1 MSTNNAINSPD
12 IDGGT
17 LTAAT
22 IATNDK
28 IIIQDTSNGNRI
40 ATVTT
45 QAVADLSNVNAV
57 QTAFAYALVFG
68 G

>member
-17 LTAAT
+17 LTGVTVASD
-22 IATNDK
+22 DK
-28 IIIQDTSNGNRI
+28 LLIQDTSDGNRLK
-40 ATVTT
+40 TVPVSSVSGSDPVT
-45 QAVADLSNVNAV
+45 A
-57 QTAFAYALVFG
+57 AFAYALVFG